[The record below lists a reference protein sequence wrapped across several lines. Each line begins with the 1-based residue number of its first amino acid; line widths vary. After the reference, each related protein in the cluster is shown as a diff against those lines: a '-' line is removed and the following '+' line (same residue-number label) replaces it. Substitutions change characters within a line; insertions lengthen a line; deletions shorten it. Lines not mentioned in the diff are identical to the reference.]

1 MAGKMSTARRRAQAT
16 AKEMQEAV
24 KRVPVK
30 TTVSDVAVASPR
42 VNPVRITSEMMAAA
56 KRKPPKVMDRMNPLA
71 ADQDYNP
78 FKLPEMPPGVG
89 PKRDPAKPSA
99 AVGMA
104 ADEDIVSAISWAAQ
118 SMLSSA
124 YAEGQVFLGYAEL
137 SILAQRPEYRVVSEE
152 IASEMTRE
160 WIEFESASRDE
171 EIEEEFKGDN
181 PDMVGLPPPGEPPM
195 APVEEPLPPMMQDA
209 EPGEPELDEGS
220 VIPPEM
226 GGVPPGMPPG
236 PPPVDPVEEA
246 IAEAK
251 KEEAKDKSKRIKELE
266 DEIEKLD
273 LKTAMNHVA
282 EYDGFMGRAHLYL
295 DTGDTDDEEE
305 LRTSIGDGQNLV
317 SRTKMKK
324 GKLKAIRCVEA
335 CWCYPSDYESTDP
348 LKKDWYQPE
357 TWYVMGKQ
365 VHHTRLLTFVGREVP
380 DMLKPAYSFGGLSM
394 TQMIKPYVDNWL
406 RTRQAIS
413 DMVKSYSVSGLK
425 TNMGTATMPGG
436 GAELFTRVDFM
447 NAVRDNRGA
456 LVLDK
461 DQEEWFQI
469 ATPLSTLD
477 ALQAQSQEHMASVSR
492 IPIVKLL
499 GIQPA
504 GLNASSEGEITA
516 FYDWIAA
523 YQEKFFKKH
532 LTTIIHMIM
541 LSLWG
546 EIDKSIT
553 WKFRPL
559 KQLTELEEMDL
570 EAKKT
575 DIDDKNVAMGA
586 IDPAEVRRRLIADKA
601 SQYHGLKLDPDTMPE
616 APGGEMMLPG
626 MEGMP
631 PPEELDAMGGEEIPG
646 EELPPDEPQ
655 LLPQAA

>member
-1 MAGKMSTARRRAQAT
+1 MAGRMSSARKRAQDTAKELQAAGRRAIVQTSVSDVEIAAPKVSEIKPSKIAVSGELVNAARRR
-16 AKEMQEAV
+16 
-24 KRVPVK
+24 P
-30 TTVSDVAVASPR
+30 
-42 VNPVRITSEMMAAA
+42 
-56 KRKPPKVMDRMNPLA
+56 RKPTNDAPNPLSGA
-71 ADQDYNP
+71 ADYNP
-78 FKLPEMPPGVG
+78 FALPKPPPGVG
-89 PKRDPAKPSA
+89 PKPDSA
-99 AVGMA
+99 RPNAPIGMA
-104 ADEDIVSAISWAAQ
+104 ADEAICGVTNWAAQ
-118 SMLSSA
+118 SIMSSA

-160 WIEFESASRDE
+160 WIEFESVSRDD
-171 EIEEEFKGDN
+171 EIEEEFRGD
-181 PDMVGLPPPGEPPM
+181 LPPSEGLAPEAPGTIS
-195 APVEEPLPPMMQDA
+195 APGSPGTKSPAGTSATGGTEMPLPGM
-209 EPGEPELDEGS
+209 
-220 VIPPEM
+220 
-226 GGVPPGMPPG
+226 VPSE
-236 PPPVDPVEEA
+236 PPVDPVEEEIKTA
-246 IAEAK
+246 KAEA
-251 KEEAKDKSKRIKELE
+251 AKGKVKRIKELE
-266 DEIEKLD
+266 DEIEALD

-295 DTGDTDDEEE
+295 DTGDTDDEDE
-305 LRTSIGDGQNLV
+305 LKTSIGDGKNLV
-317 SRTKMKK
+317 SRTKVRK
-324 GKLKAIRCVEA
+324 GKLKGIRPVEA
-335 CWCYPSDYESTDP
+335 VWVYPTDYESNDP
-348 LKKDWYQPE
+348 LKKDWYTPDM
-357 TWYVMGKQ
+357 WYVMGKQ

-406 RTRQAIS
+406 RTRQSIS

-425 TNMGTATMPGG
+425 TNLGTATMPGG
-436 GAELFTRVDFM
+436 GGDLFNRIDFM
-447 NAVRDNRGA
+447 NALRDNRGA

-461 DQEEWFQI
+461 ESEEWFQI

-541 LSLWG
+541 LSLWD
-546 EIDKSIT
+546 EIDESIT
-553 WKFRPL
+553 WKFKPL
-559 KQLTELEEMDL
+559 KQLTELEEMEL
-570 EAKKT
+570 ETKKT

-586 IDPAEVRRRLIADKA
+586 IDPAEVRKRVVNDKA
-601 SQYHGLKLDPDTMPE
+601 SQYHGLQLDADATPQPAPEMPMM
-616 APGGEMMLPG
+616 GE
-626 MEGMP
+626 P
-631 PPEELDAMGGEEIPG
+631 PPEELDAMGGEPLPEELSAAG
-646 EELPPDEPQ
+646 EEP